1 MSASVTK
8 FQEIETYRLNSSRI
22 VWRSLSALPLRTPQK
37 ILVRLKPDG
46 EPVPYRWLPYDDFAK
61 RSQFGGRW
69 QTLRTDGSNYFTDTP
84 LPKGAGY
91 EWCPN
96 PTRKD

>member
-1 MSASVTK
+1 MSASLIKPWEVDDG
-8 FQEIETYRLNSSRI
+8 RLNESPI
-22 VWRSLSALPLRTPQK
+22 VWRPLSALPLRTPQK
-37 ILVRLKPDG
+37 ILVRLRPDG
-46 EPVPYRWLPYDDFAK
+46 EPIAYRWLPYADFIN

-69 QTLRTDGSNYFTDTP
+69 QTLRSDGSNYFTDTP

-91 EWCPN
+91 EWCPD